1 MVIRKKKKFRKYRGK
16 RTYGYG
22 SHKKHRGG
30 GSRGGRGKA
39 GGHKHK
45 WSYVVKY
52 EPERF
57 GKRGFKRPLAVKRKI
72 RAININQLV
81 KIAER
86 EGKSIINLKELGYN
100 KLLGTGKIS
109 KPLTVEVE
117 SFSKTAAQKLEKA
130 GGKII
135 KIGKTVEKGE
145 SE

>member
-1 MVIRKKKKFRKYRGK
+1 MVVRKKRKFRKYRGK

-22 SHKKHRGG
+22 SHKKHRGA

-86 EGKSIINLKELGYN
+86 EGKTTINLTELGYD
-100 KLLGTGKIS
+100 KLLGMGKIS

-117 SFSKTAAQKLEKA
+117 SFSKAAAQKLEKA

-135 KIGKTVEKGE
+135 KTGKAIEKGE